1 MQYTIFMG
9 LKSYLLIFFVL
20 FYLTVVLL
28 MYFAQRSFL
37 YFPNEDNYITN
48 ETINFN
54 YETVNIN
61 STNKIALK
69 SWYSSNNPS
78 KKFILFLHGNAGTLK
93 SRIYKLNAFNDLD
106 LNFLA
111 ITWRGFSGNSGHP
124 SENGLYED
132 ALSAVNW
139 LNSNGIKNEDIIIY
153 GESLGTAI
161 AIEISQ
167 KSNYAGVILESPF
180 TSISSM
186 GKLKFPYLPIDLILN
201 DKFDSINKTS
211 NINIP
216 SLVLHGKD
224 DNLVPFYM
232 GQEIFASLTYKS
244 KSHFVDDD
252 HMMRF
257 DDQMIEAISRFVKYL
272 D

>member
-1 MQYTIFMG
+1 MNHRVATVAAKPSPIIPDATPRQIPILTNKCHFSKAKTVRNK
-9 LKSYLLIFFVL
+9 LNKSKVMVTKIILVI
-20 FYLTVVLL
+20 
-28 MYFAQRSFL
+28 
-37 YFPNEDNYITN
+37 P
-48 ETINFN
+48 NFN
-54 YETVNIN
+54 I
-61 STNKIALK
+61 SAPL
-69 SWYSSNNPS
+69 
-78 KKFILFLHGNAGTLK
+78 
-93 SRIYKLNAFNDLD
+93 
-106 LNFLA
+106 
-111 ITWRGFSGNSGHP
+111 
-124 SENGLYED
+124 NGLIE
-132 ALSAVNW
+132 AK
-139 LNSNGIKNEDIIIY
+139 IKYIK
-153 GESLGTAI
+153 AI

-186 GKLKFPYLPIDLILN
+186 GKLKFPYLPIDFILN